1 MSSPKFGLKIRKV
14 RTMVILG
21 CLAYFPEVVV
31 LQLCSF
37 VFPCS
42 LKFIKDSIVGELCLS
57 AGIRPDKLCCYL
69 QEFL

>member
-1 MSSPKFGLKIRKV
+1 
-14 RTMVILG
+14 MVILG